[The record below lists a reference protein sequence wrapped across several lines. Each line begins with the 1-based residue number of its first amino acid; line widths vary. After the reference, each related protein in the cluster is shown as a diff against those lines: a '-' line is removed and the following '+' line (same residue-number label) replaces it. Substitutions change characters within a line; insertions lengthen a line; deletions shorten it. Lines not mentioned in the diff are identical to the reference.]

1 VSSGEPTTEDL
12 AKLIM
17 ASSSP
22 LAAMTMVLSAYPEE
36 RRNSLALELH
46 GLCKEHLLRDSL
58 RLYEKSKA
66 NE

>member
-1 VSSGEPTTEDL
+1 MNSGEPTAEDL

-22 LAAMTMVLSAYPEE
+22 LVAMTMVLTAYPEE
-36 RRNSLALELH
+36 RRNILALELH

-58 RLYEKSKA
+58 RLYEKSRE
-66 NE
+66 NG